1 MRETARDRIVRL
13 IKIAIEKG
21 NYDII
26 RRAIDIAYSNGIEC
40 CWDDDSIMVE
50 DEVFY
55 FKGAF

>member
-26 RRAIDIAYSNGIEC
+26 RRALGIAYDSGIEC
-40 CWDDDSIMVE
+40 AIDDAWIAVE

-55 FKGAF
+55 FNGAF